1 MKKFV
6 LLAFGA
12 MLVFSSCT
20 SPTNPPSESTLV
32 LHVTGS
38 ARTITAKLPA
48 VDHYSAMLTSEAG
61 AVIEVKALSQET
73 PIALTKG
80 TWSVLIRAFD
90 QAGEQIGEGLSKAT
104 IVAGLNTL
112 VVAVSPLRRV
122 TGSFDIVVMF
132 SEAATG
138 LDFLLTPWPNA
149 TPGTLPSNAIT
160 LSLPPVSEA
169 VALVAD
175 TGLLKSGSY
184 TFDLTTKKAE
194 FKGTLTS
201 GDYLIMMYPT
211 SESGSRL
218 ATYGEILKIYDYGAA
233 AQTLNRP
240 SFFVNFDAGRGT
252 LAMDPQPIPFGLS
265 SALTPQK
272 FTPPLGEVFAGWK
285 EGNATT
291 LISDEASYTM
301 KSDHDVTLTA
311 QWVVPELHFELQ
323 GGTSSIANLPIPVG
337 TIRTLPDPGN
347 APPTPFTLF
356 KEWNTL
362 PDGSGT
368 SYLNPTGLSYAMF
381 YDAPPVLT
389 LYAQWIYRHQA
400 VFSVSFALP
409 NHPVL
414 SAGNLSDPSAALLT
428 DNVVKFSSRGES
440 AVVLQLSQGFDSYDW
455 YIDGIRNSS
464 LWGSSRCV
472 LAGNGKL
479 ILSALRSTFLVI
491 VSKSG
496 EYYSKEFWV
505 MDVDK

>member
-311 QWVVPELHFELQ
+311 QWVVPQL
-323 GGTSSIANLPIPVG
+323 T
-337 TIRTLPDPGN
+337 
-347 APPTPFTLF
+347 FT
-356 KEWNTL
+356 W
-362 PDGSGT
+362 
-368 SYLNPTGLSYAMF
+368 
-381 YDAPPVLT
+381 
-389 LYAQWIYRHQA
+389 
-400 VFSVSFALP
+400 SFALP
-409 NHPVL
+409 DDPELLVSTGSGNSSSTDLVVFNSKEGTLVILTASSNFGVGTSYAWYANGDWKNPVSL
-414 SAGNLSDPSAALLT
+414 SKDCILVGSKPDVTLDAGTSRFLV
-428 DNVVKFSSRGES
+428 VVKSP
-440 AVVLQLSQGFDSYDW
+440 
-455 YIDGIRNSS
+455 DGR
-464 LWGSSRCV
+464 
-472 LAGNGKL
+472 
-479 ILSALRSTFLVI
+479 
-491 VSKSG
+491 
-496 EYYSKEFWV
+496 YYSKEFWV
-505 MDVDK
+505 KDLGK